1 MFPLVFSAFTLSE
14 DRSNSYTNNFISC
27 IMFKLVVSTHVLFVL
42 MFLMFSTLVIMH
54 LLNADA
60 DIQVQGRVIV
70 LKIISKFV
78 SLLSG
83 LNFLIS
89 IPLRLA

>member
-1 MFPLVFSAFTLSE
+1 MLYKCFHLCFLHLRCE
-14 DRSNSYTNNFISC
+14 DCSNSYTSNFISC
-27 IMFKLVVSTHVLFVL
+27 IMFTLVVSTHVLFVL
-42 MFLMFSTLVIMH
+42 MLSTHVLLL

-60 DIQVQGRVIV
+60 DIQVQGLVIV

>member
-1 MFPLVFSAFTLSE
+1 MFT
-14 DRSNSYTNNFISC
+14 
-27 IMFKLVVSTHVLFVL
+27 LVVSAHVLFVL
-42 MFLMFSTLVIMH
+42 MFLMLSTLVLML

-60 DIQVQGRVIV
+60 DIQVQGLVIV
-70 LKIISKFV
+70 LKIILKFI
-78 SLLSG
+78 SMLSG

>member
-1 MFPLVFSAFTLSE
+1 MFSAFTLSE
-14 DRSNSYTNNFISC
+14 DCSNSYTSNFISC
-27 IMFKLVVSTHVLFVL
+27 IMYKLVVSTHVLFVPMLL
-42 MFLMFSTLVIMH
+42 MLSTLVLM
-54 LLNADA
+54 LLVNADA
-60 DIQVQGRVIV
+60 DIQVQGLVIV
-70 LKIISKFV
+70 LKIILKFV